1 LERINFTMV
10 DLPVPKL
17 SRVPLHDLN
26 VAKNVRFS
34 GSGIIATT
42 RSLSPNVLFS
52 YMRVYET

>member
-10 DLPVPKL
+10 DLPVPKR
-17 SRVPLHDLN
+17 SRVPVHDLN
-26 VAKNVRFS
+26 VAKNVSFS

-42 RSLSPNVLFS
+42 RSPSPIVLFS